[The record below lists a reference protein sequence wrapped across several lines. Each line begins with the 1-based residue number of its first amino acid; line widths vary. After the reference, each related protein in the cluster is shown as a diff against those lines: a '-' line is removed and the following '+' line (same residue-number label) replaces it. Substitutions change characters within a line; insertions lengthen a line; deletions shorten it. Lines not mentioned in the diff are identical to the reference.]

1 MVLECGVQPH
11 QVATHS
17 RLHRDILQVILELM
31 NSAQLYVFIRMAT
44 HTGISALLSNQVQS
58 AILYIDTPKFQIF
71 CRPATCSIS
80 TNSLFLGSYK
90 ELISHTPART
100 QDSLKPSRPSFFSL
114 AGSEK
119 RLHGTSGFEP
129 RVAQSDDGSKDAV
142 LVAMPRMISWS
153 AGTCKCIINQHPCR
167 SS

>member
-44 HTGISALLSNQVQS
+44 HTGFSALLSNQVQS
-58 AILYIDTPKFQIF
+58 AIYIDTPKFQIC
-71 CRPATCSIS
+71 CRPASIS

-129 RVAQSDDGSKDAV
+129 RVVQSDDGSKDAV

-153 AGTCKCIINQHPCR
+153 AGIHASVLLISIHADLANL
-167 SS
+167 